1 MNPSR
6 VLTIAVET
14 MEDGAD
20 YLPRFGRKYFLRPLF
35 DEVAMYTDATW
46 ADFATAMLNSHFRD
60 GPIRLSRADLVPAM
74 DSELVQDSCIA
85 YENATF
91 HFAEFRHGP

>member
-1 MNPSR
+1 MTNAQ
-6 VLTIAVET
+6 VIALTVET

-35 DEVAMYTDATW
+35 DEVALYSDITW
-46 ADFATAMLNSHFRD
+46 FEFVRAMLHSHIYD

-74 DSELVQDSCIA
+74 DRQLVDDSTIRH
-85 YENATF
+85 ENATF
-91 HFAEFRHGP
+91 HFAEL